1 MMIVMGSMIVNM
13 MLIMILISMDS
24 MMGSMMVYLMDIMIF
39 IMMISMMAAM
49 LFILLIAAMLRG
61 LAQVGND
68 MLRLCVVEAFI
79 LLVIGQLLL

>member
-1 MMIVMGSMIVNM
+1 MMIVMGSMMVNM

-24 MMGSMMVYLMDIMIF
+24 MMGSMMVYLMDIM
-39 IMMISMMAAM
+39 MISMMAAM
-49 LFILLIAAMLRG
+49 VFILFVAAMLRG
-61 LAQVGND
+61 LALVGND